1 MTFTITLE
9 NPTSMEQGQN
19 EHWPGPYFKPWYGA
33 ESLKWNYRNSKPYPE
48 CFYGLH
54 RDEIFFWKPLIFSFR
69 NHIEQENC
77 SLFVWI
83 LKKKH
88 ILQSNQINFAIE
100 EVFQK
105 SLLLSIRY
113 EDDHSVFISWSWRK
127 TTNKKLSTHNSYHF
141 THFLSI
147 LRDLRCV
154 THKVAAQW
162 PTELCKTQSGKTNP
176 LVAQKLVKSPRLGL
190 MVWSR
195 Q

>member
-1 MTFTITLE
+1 MAQKWKNIELLGFAHLLSIFLNYLGLWPLQSRWKIRLLWSKDKMSIDLVHILNRDTERNHWNEITE
-9 NPTSMEQGQN
+9 TQN
-19 EHWPGPYFKPWYGA
+19 LIQSVFMVCIVTK
-33 ESLKWNYRNSKPYPE
+33 
-48 CFYGLH
+48 
-54 RDEIFFWKPLIFSFR
+54 IFFWKPLIFSFR

-154 THKVAAQW
+154 TH
-162 PTELCKTQSGKTNP
+162 
-176 LVAQKLVKSPRLGL
+176 
-190 MVWSR
+190 
-195 Q
+195 